1 MSNSAASI
9 RAKLQDL
16 AKNEGLAFQ
25 VVIFRFLHER
35 FLFRL
40 SLSQHKNNF
49 FLKGGAL
56 LYSVE
61 ETKTRPTKDLDF
73 LAIAIQ
79 NDLAGIQ
86 EAFRNI
92 CMLGHTQ
99 DSVWFE
105 PESIEA
111 ERISEQ
117 DKYEGVRIYLEGGF
131 DSIRQKLQIDIGFG
145 DVMVPSPVEISYPV
159 LLPELDAPLI
169 KAYSI
174 ETVVAE
180 KFQAMIELSS
190 ANSRMKDFYDVFQ
203 ILIKGNYDPEALAL
217 ATIAT
222 FRNRQTGYQQNHAL
236 FSGAIGESELF
247 QRAWTNFRKKTM
259 VSAPEDFSEVAATI
273 VTSFFEI
280 WESMKG

>member
-1 MSNSAASI
+1 MSNPAASI

-16 AKNEGLAFQ
+16 AKKEGLAFQ

-92 CMLGHTQ
+92 CMLRHTQ

-203 ILIKGNYDPEALAL
+203 ILKRGNFDSDSLDDA
-217 ATIAT
+217 IRAT
-222 FRNRQTGYQQNHAL
+222 FNNRQTGYQPNHAL
-236 FSGAIGESELF
+236 FNGTIGQSAAF
-247 QRAWTNFRKKTM
+247 QKAWENFLKKTK
-259 VSAPEDFSEVAATI
+259 VAATSDFNEVVKTI
-273 VTSFFEI
+273 SGPLQEI
-280 WESMKG
+280 WEGMKN